1 MNVSDTHFKSYPL
14 EFKERKTNKL
24 YFNSKII
31 RGVRERKKKKIYLCV
46 CLNFLKGRERNEE
59 SSEKLN
65 SNCFLS
71 NSYFIENI
79 AIGEVGQ
86 RLTSLQTLRVSC
98 NQSKVQ

>member
-1 MNVSDTHFKSYPL
+1 LNSKR
-14 EFKERKTNKL
+14 EKTNKL
-24 YFNSKII
+24 YFNSKNNK
-31 RGVRERKKKKIYLCV
+31 RGGEKEKKIFAFVLI
-46 CLNFLKGRERNEE
+46 FTKEERE

-71 NSYFIENI
+71 NSYFIGNI
-79 AIGEVGQ
+79 AIEEVGQ